1 MTLCQNAQTTSQLL
15 LETWTNL
22 LPLIEERLN
31 HPTSL
36 FNYLARMDLMLLK
49 ANISLDQL
57 TALSCGKQKSL
68 ELRLQSLELSLR
80 SCDRDPQWLADY
92 LEQLNLI
99 CG

>member
-1 MTLCQNAQTTSQLL
+1 MTLCQNTQTTSQLV
-15 LETWTNL
+15 LETWANL

-31 HPTSL
+31 YPTSL

-49 ANISLDQL
+49 ANISLEQL
-57 TALSCGKQKSL
+57 TVLSCGKQKAL
-68 ELRLQSLELSLR
+68 ELSLQSLELGLR
-80 SCDRDPQWLADY
+80 SCDHDPQWLADY